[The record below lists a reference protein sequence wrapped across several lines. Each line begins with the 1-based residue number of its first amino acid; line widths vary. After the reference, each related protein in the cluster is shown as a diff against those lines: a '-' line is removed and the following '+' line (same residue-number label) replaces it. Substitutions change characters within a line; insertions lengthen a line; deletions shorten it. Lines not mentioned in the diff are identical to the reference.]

1 MLVKNSKIY
10 YKMAETIQ
18 KSKFKILS
26 IDGGGIRG
34 LIPAKV
40 LAELEAELQK
50 EEPDKKLYEHF
61 DLVCGT
67 STGAILAIGISLGIP
82 AKDLA
87 KFYEDNAELIFPRFI
102 FKFIPRKSRAL
113 LNAIYSNKKLLK
125 KLRQVFAD
133 ANGGADPL
141 MNDLKTKVCIPAFN
155 GNDGAINVFKTKH
168 HPEYKRDYKLPA
180 YHVAMSSASA
190 PVYFPPHSFSFQ
202 NALGEGTNINMI
214 DGGIFANNPALIGVF
229 EATDKLDIPI
239 GDISILSLG
248 TGQGKQIIKRSWRP
262 KNVFYW
268 LFPTPKLV
276 DLVLDTQAQITEQ
289 YLLFLQRALGKT
301 GNTFT
306 HLRIQHD
313 MKGDNIELN
322 SSKKKHIDRMKS
334 IGEEIAKNRL
344 IEILNFLKN

>member
-1 MLVKNSKIY
+1 MEGEEN
-10 YKMAETIQ
+10 
-18 KSKFKILS
+18 KSFKILS

-50 EEPDKKLYEHF
+50 EEPEKKLHEHF
-61 DLVCGT
+61 DLICGT
-67 STGAILAIGISLGIP
+67 STGAILAIGIALGIP

-87 KFYEDNAELIFPRFI
+87 KFYEDNAKVIFPRFI
-102 FKFIPRKSRAL
+102 FRFLPRKSRVFF
-113 LNAIYSNKKLLK
+113 NAIYSNKKLLK
-125 KLRQVFAD
+125 KLRQVYAE
-133 ANGGADPL
+133 ANGGGDPL
-141 MNDLKTKVCIPAFN
+141 LNDLKTKVCVPAFN
-155 GNDGAINVFKTKH
+155 GNDGAINVLKTKH
-168 HPEYKRDYKLPA
+168 HPEYRRDYKLPA

-190 PVYFPPHSFSFQ
+190 PVYFPPHSFSF
-202 NALGEGTNINMI
+202 NNELGKGTNVNMI

-262 KNVFYW
+262 KNVFDW
-268 LFPTPKLV
+268 LFPNPKLV

-289 YLLFLQRALGKT
+289 YLLFLQRALGKM
-301 GNTFT
+301 GNTFN

-313 MKGDNIELN
+313 MIGDNIQLN
-322 SSKKKHIDRMKS
+322 SSKQTHIDRMKS
-334 IGEEIAKNRL
+334 IGEELAKNRL
-344 IEILNFLKN
+344 TEIINFLKQ

>member
-1 MLVKNSKIY
+1 MEKQQNK
-10 YKMAETIQ
+10 
-18 KSKFKILS
+18 KFKILS

-50 EEPDKKLYEHF
+50 NEPEKKLHEHF
-61 DLVCGT
+61 DLICGT
-67 STGAILAIGISLGIP
+67 STGAILAIGIALGIP

-87 KFYEDNAELIFPRFI
+87 KFYEDNARIIFPRF
-102 FKFIPRKSRAL
+102 FFRLLPRKSRAFF
-113 LNAIYSNKKLLK
+113 NAIYSNKKLL
-125 KLRQVFAD
+125 RQLKDIYAET
-133 ANGGADPL
+133 NGGQDPL
-141 MNDLKTKVCIPAFN
+141 MNDLKARVCIPAFN
-155 GNDGAINVFKTKH
+155 GNDGAINVLKTKH
-168 HPEYKRDYKLPA
+168 HPEYRRDYKLPA

-190 PVYFPPHSFSFQ
+190 PVYFPPHSFSFK
-202 NALGEGTNINMI
+202 NELGEGTNINMI

-229 EATDKLDIPI
+229 EATDKLDITI

-262 KNVFYW
+262 KNVFDW
-268 LFPTPKLV
+268 LFPNPKLV
-276 DLVLDTQAQITEQ
+276 DLVLDTQSQITEQ
-289 YLLFLQRALGKT
+289 YLLFLQRALGKI
-301 GNTFT
+301 GNTFL

-334 IGEEIAKNRL
+334 IGEELAKNRL
-344 IEILNFLKN
+344 TEILNFLKQ